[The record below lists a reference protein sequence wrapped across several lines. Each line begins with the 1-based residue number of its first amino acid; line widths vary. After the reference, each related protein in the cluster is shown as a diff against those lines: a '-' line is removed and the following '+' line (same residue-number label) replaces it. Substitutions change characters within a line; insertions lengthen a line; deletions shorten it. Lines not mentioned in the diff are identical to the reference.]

1 MPSEVYLMW
10 QQYPWTFG
18 DLACDAKIVVTEAII
33 YASILTIVAFSCERW
48 LFKLWI
54 FRIICFVFRYLAI
67 CQPLSPLA
75 RSSTGQAKK
84 MIGLIWSISFMSAS
98 PWAFFTKVNYLT
110 YGGEILKESAWC
122 SIPFNEETSGSLYM
136 MFGSTII
143 YFFAPMI
150 VVTLL
155 YTRYEVHY
163 LPPFNFHFPRIGLT
177 LHRNKM
183 RRCVA
188 SSNGGDCAAERQVFH
203 FYNLTFF
210 ASFW

>member
-33 YASILTIVAFSCERW
+33 YASILIN
-48 LFKLWI
+48 L
-54 FRIICFVFRYLAI
+54 CFVFRYLAI

-136 MFGSTII
+136 MLGSTVI
-143 YFFAPMI
+143 YFFAPMF

-155 YTRYEVHY
+155 YTR
-163 LPPFNFHFPRIGLT
+163 
-177 LHRNKM
+177 
-183 RRCVA
+183 
-188 SSNGGDCAAERQVFH
+188 
-203 FYNLTFF
+203 
-210 ASFW
+210 